1 MGTSS
6 QYYVVELPLRIGDEE
21 SRRLAMAFEFGR
33 TIYNATLG
41 QALGKLTHMR
51 QSTEWKNAFL
61 IKKVSDRNAELKRI
75 QKKYGLNEFGLGD
88 MAANH
93 RKASGKTNLIG
104 FTEAKFIGFT
114 VWRALERYIYAKGG
128 RPRFKT
134 KRRGL
139 HSMYCC
145 GNRGIIW
152 KPQLQSVV
160 WRGYRF
166 PALVK
171 HTAYF
176 QEALGSEDSP
186 RQVKICRIVRRIL
199 NCRERWFVQLVMVGL
214 PPVRHVYAP
223 KSETIGLDIPSK
235 VAMVS
240 PNFAGFTFLSPY
252 GEIPWAKIRNLR
264 RKMARSLRAMNP
276 DNYEP
281 SGATKKGA
289 REWKRSNHYEKLL
302 RELADLY
309 RRAAETRKR
318 DHGALINSIFEQAGT
333 VNLETIS
340 YRSYQRNFGRSAQRQ
355 ASGLFVQR
363 LKRKAESA
371 ALTVNELDTRK
382 LRMSQYDHRTQTYT
396 RKPLQQRW
404 HSLGGSDTLVSRDIY
419 SALLACC
426 VKNGEHDPVSIERC
440 WQAVEHQLKSA
451 GFVRDIKL
459 PRDSCRGSCGTHRRV
474 SHQRQCRR
482 KFSVSTVTSD
492 RASLSKLAS
501 SEKLLMYRNL
511 LNNQAVVRSPL
522 NVLEIFRQS
531 HEKRRNLSDLLEVI
545 QVITRKPR
553 YRSGSPVRAVPA
565 CC

>member
-223 KSETIGLDIPSK
+223 KSETIGLDIGPSK

-240 PNFAGFTFLSPY
+240 PNFAGFKFLSPY

-459 PRDSCRGSCGTHRRV
+459 PKGPDRERFLSRLVRDPSPG
-474 SHQRQCRR
+474 
-482 KFSVSTVTSD
+482 FTS
-492 RASLSKLAS
+492 
-501 SEKLLMYRNL
+501 E
-511 LNNQAVVRSPL
+511 AVQTKIFRVRSD
-522 NVLEIFRQS
+522 VR
-531 HEKRRNLSDLLEVI
+531 
-545 QVITRKPR
+545 PR
-553 YRSGSPVRAVPA
+553 ESFQTCFVGKAADVSESPE
-565 CC
+565 

>member
-223 KSETIGLDIPSK
+223 KSETIGLDIGPSK

-318 DHGALINSIFEQAGT
+318 DHGALINVI
-333 VNLETIS
+333 LEEAL
-340 YRSYQRNFGRSAQRQ
+340 SARHRDY
-355 ASGLFVQR
+355 LFSDSRGR
-363 LKRKAESA
+363 LK
-371 ALTVNELDTRK
+371 V
-382 LRMSQYDHRTQTYT
+382 
-396 RKPLQQRW
+396 
-404 HSLGGSDTLVSRDIY
+404 
-419 SALLACC
+419 
-426 VKNGEHDPVSIERC
+426 
-440 WQAVEHQLKSA
+440 
-451 GFVRDIKL
+451 L
-459 PRDSCRGSCGTHRRV
+459 P
-474 SHQRQCRR
+474 
-482 KFSVSTVTSD
+482 
-492 RASLSKLAS
+492 
-501 SEKLLMYRNL
+501 
-511 LNNQAVVRSPL
+511 
-522 NVLEIFRQS
+522 
-531 HEKRRNLSDLLEVI
+531 
-545 QVITRKPR
+545 
-553 YRSGSPVRAVPA
+553 
-565 CC
+565 